1 MLLASGAVVCS
12 GGPPARLRLSAVLMS
27 PTWLKVAQHS
37 ACVWLV
43 FLGEQPDIVA
53 ERQEALE
60 NGVGFIVAWS
70 SRERLASPEIIVAAA
85 PGAAGG
91 MIAFRR
97 ALTLAGKLRV
107 AHGRNSSS
115 WSRTSPTPFPTT
127 MA

>member
-85 PGAAGG
+85 QGFVRGAPRLGRLELGTAS
-91 MIAFRR
+91 
-97 ALTLAGKLRV
+97 KLCET
-107 AHGRNSSS
+107 GSE
-115 WSRTSPTPFPTT
+115 PF
-127 MA
+127 